1 MKILHFYRQKR
12 KTFFLMYLML
22 WITFSLVSV
31 WGYIPDAISVT
42 RGNEV
47 SVGSFLPIT
56 KTVKNQDETVESFGN
71 LNTTECG
78 VYELECRLLG
88 ILPIKTV
95 TVNIVEDTQVIPCG
109 VPVGIYIQTTGVYVA
124 DVAEIVQ
131 ADGGSASPARHVL
144 KAGDYIIAVDGE
156 PVETKEALVETVQS
170 SGGES
175 LLLTV
180 LRDGESINCEVT
192 PVQNAEGVYQM
203 GVWVRDDLAGI
214 GTLTYV
220 TKDNTFG
227 ALGHSISDTDTGSR
241 VDMSGG
247 TVYQASI
254 LTIIKGEKGNPG
266 ELVGQIRYTQD
277 QILGTITENG
287 TNGIFGTLDALPE
300 EVSAAEA
307 VAVGYKQEV
316 TEGTA
321 EIRMEL
327 DGEICTF
334 AIEIESIDMNASEV
348 NKSLRFRVTDE
359 ALIEKTGGIIQ
370 GMSGAPILQNGKIIG
385 AVTHVFVSDPT
396 EGYGIFIED
405 MMIPG

>member
-1 MKILHFYRQKR
+1 AA
-12 KTFFLMYLML
+12 
-22 WITFSLVSV
+22 W
-31 WGYIPDAISVT
+31 
-42 RGNEV
+42 
-47 SVGSFLPIT
+47 
-56 KTVKNQDETVESFGN
+56 GN
-71 LNTTECG
+71 LNTTEGG
-78 VYELECRLLG
+78 VYELDCRLLG
-88 ILPIKTV
+88 ILPITTV

-144 KAGDYIIAVDGE
+144 KAGDYITSADGE

-287 TNGIFGTLDALPE
+287 INGIFGTLDALPE

-316 TEGTA
+316 AEGAA

-405 MMIPG
+405 MI